1 MSVFALIDAN
11 AFYVSCER
19 VFRADLAHR
28 PVIVLSN
35 NDGCV
40 VALSA
45 EAKQLGIRRG
55 TPLFQCR
62 ELVKQHDIAVFS
74 SNYSLYQ
81 SLSDRI
87 MRIVATFSRAIEV
100 YSIDEC
106 FADVS
111 IIPPEQF
118 TAFGHTLR
126 DTILRYTGIP
136 VSIGIASTKGLCKIA
151 TEYVKHDESYRGV
164 LSLVNVS
171 EQVIDET
178 LAHVSVQDVWGVGR
192 RSAKKLLTLGHIV
205 TARDLKYADE
215 YWARRVC
222 TVQMQRIILELRGI
236 SCIPLETRVQPKQ
249 GIMASLSFGT
259 LVTERHEIEEAI
271 AYHATCAAEKLRKQ
285 GSEVRSIGVFLHTDF
300 FRRDLPQYAKSATR
314 VLPFPT
320 AFTPDIIHAAQVAVR
335 SIYREGYSYKKCGV
349 YLSHLSSRNVLQ
361 GDLFGAFSFVLHEK
375 QQCLMEAVDAI
386 NLTWGKGTIYFGAQG
401 VYHDMLPTWQMKQR
415 HLSRRSLTRWNEL
428 LRVT

>member
-62 ELVKQHDIAVFS
+62 ELVKQHNIAIFS

-81 SLSDRI
+81 SISDRI
-87 MRIVATFSRAIEV
+87 MRIVAQFAQAIEV

-106 FADVS
+106 FADMS
-111 IIPPEQF
+111 AIPPE
-118 TAFGHTLR
+118 TLNEYGHTLR
-126 DTILRYTGIP
+126 ATILRYTGIP

-151 TEYVKHDESYRGV
+151 VERVKHDESYEGV
-164 LSLVNVS
+164 LSLVDMS
-171 EQVIDET
+171 EQMIDET
-178 LAHVSVQDVWGVGR
+178 LAHVALKDVWGIGR
-192 RSAKKLLTLGHIV
+192 HSAKKLLTKGQIV
-205 TARDLKYADE
+205 SAKDLKYADE

-222 TVQMQRIILELRGI
+222 NVQVQRAILELRGRA
-236 SCIPLETRVQPKQ
+236 CIPLETRMQPKQ
-249 GIMASLSFGT
+249 GIMASLSFGSLIT
-259 LVTERHEIEEAI
+259 SQREVEEAI

-285 GSEVRSIGVFLHTDF
+285 GSEVRSVGVFLHTDF

-314 VLPFPT
+314 LLPFPT
-320 AFTPDIIHAAQVAVR
+320 AFTPDIITYAQTLMR

-349 YLSHLSSRNVLQ
+349 YLSHLSSRDVLQ
-361 GDLFGAFSFVLHEK
+361 GDLFGAFSFTLHE
-375 QQCLMEAVDAI
+375 QQQRLMETVDAL
-386 NLTWGKGTIYFGAQG
+386 NLAWGKGTVYFGAQG
-401 VYHDMLPTWQMKQR
+401 IYHDRVPTWKMKQH
-415 HLSRRSLTRWNEL
+415 HLSGHPLTRWNEL
-428 LRVT
+428 LKVT